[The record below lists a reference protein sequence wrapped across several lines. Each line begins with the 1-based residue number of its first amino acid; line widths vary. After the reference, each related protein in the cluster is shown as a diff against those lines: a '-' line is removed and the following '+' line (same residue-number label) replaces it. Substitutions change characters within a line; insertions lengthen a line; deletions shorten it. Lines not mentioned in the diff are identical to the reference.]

1 MSEIHLFESVTNAG
15 RGKLQQLL
23 YLYLQM
29 RLYRQRIYIF
39 TKLNVFYYVPFAIHT
54 AEALSQ
60 WEWALHGSLTPE
72 GCSLQTFYPHAIQA

>member
-1 MSEIHLFESVTNAG
+1 M
-15 RGKLQQLL
+15 
-23 YLYLQM
+23 
-29 RLYRQRIYIF
+29 F